1 MTTHNDISHLRIL
14 VVDDEDFILNLTGR
28 ILKSIGC
35 ENFAAAKNGKEAI
48 EQLTGEGEPFDI
60 VICDLKMPDMDGFE
74 FIRQVAEWD
83 ATGGFIILSGE
94 SKGTLK
100 KAHKLAKTTNLNVLG
115 VIAKPLEAEVL
126 KKMLKNFNPT

>member
-1 MTTHNDISHLRIL
+1 MHSNISRLRIL
-14 VVDDEDFILNLTGR
+14 IVDDEEFILNLTGR

-35 ENFAAAKNGKEAI
+35 ENFDMAKNGKEAI
-48 EQLTGEGEPFDI
+48 EKLAGEGEPFDI

-74 FIRQVAEWD
+74 FIRKVAEWD

-94 SKGTLK
+94 GKSTLK
-100 KAHKLAKTTNLNVLG
+100 KAHKLAKTTNMNVLG

-126 KKMLKNFNPT
+126 EKLLKKFKAT

>member
-1 MTTHNDISHLRIL
+1 MASDFSNLRIL
-14 VVDDEDFILNLTGR
+14 IVDDEEFILSLTGR

-35 ENFAAAKNGKEAI
+35 ENFDTARNGKEAI
-48 EQLTGEGEPFDI
+48 EKLTGEGEPFDI

-94 SKGTLK
+94 GKRTLK
-100 KAHKLAKTTNLNVLG
+100 KAHKLAKTTNMHVLG
-115 VIAKPLEAEVL
+115 VIAKPLEADVL
-126 KKMLKNFNPT
+126 KKMLKNFTPT

>member
-1 MTTHNDISHLRIL
+1 MSSDFSNLRIL
-14 VVDDEDFILNLTGR
+14 IVDDEEFILSLTGR
-28 ILKSIGC
+28 LLKSLGC
-35 ENFAAAKNGKEAI
+35 ENFATAGNGKEAI

-60 VICDLKMPDMDGFE
+60 VICDLKMPDMDGFD

-94 SKGTLK
+94 SKATLK

-115 VIAKPLEAEVL
+115 VVAKPLEADVL
-126 KKMLKNFNPT
+126 KRLLKNFTPT

>member
-1 MTTHNDISHLRIL
+1 MASDLSRLRLL
-14 VVDDEDFILNLTGR
+14 VVDDEEFILNLTVR

-35 ENFAAAKNGKEAI
+35 ENFDTAKNGKEAI
-48 EQLTGEGEPFDI
+48 EKLTGEGEPFDI

-94 SKGTLK
+94 GKQALK
-100 KAHKLAKTTNLNVLG
+100 KAHKLAKNTNMNVLG

-126 KKMLKNFNPT
+126 KKMLKTFTPT